1 MEIILKD
8 NRIRTILRL
17 ASQAFGKYKKQIL
30 VLTILG
36 FIGGILEGIGINAII
51 PLFSFAI
58 GNGEGGSDFISQAIE
73 TFFGHIHVS
82 FNLKYLLIFICS
94 LFVFKALILLYFN
107 YLRIKI
113 TADYEERTR
122 NELFQNTLN
131 ADWPYLSKQKLGYL
145 ENVLMVDVQHSA
157 NLLELISN
165 SIMMVTSLSM
175 YILVAINIS
184 LYISLITLILGSI
197 LFLFFKPLIYKTRV
211 FSYETERMNKT
222 VAHYVN
228 ENVLGLKSVK
238 TMHVSD
244 EVFKIGKEYFN
255 KLKNLRIKVFLVS
268 SIHGSLLQPI
278 SLIFICVVF
287 ALSYKTP
294 GFNFAV
300 LVAVIYLI
308 QKIFTYIQQMQA
320 GLHGF
325 SNAAPYLKSVLN
337 YQEKAKNSKEK
348 IHGQGSF
355 KFNDKLEFREVS
367 FSYYPEKEVLNKID
381 FSINKGKLVGLI
393 GPSGA
398 GKTTI
403 VDLVLRLFTPNK
415 GTILLDGKDISK
427 ISLKEWRKN
436 IGYVSQDIFLTNDT
450 IANNIKFYDESITDD
465 DIKKA
470 AKMANIYNFIASCP
484 DKFSTIIGERGTLIS
499 AGQRQRIII
508 ARILARKP
516 KLLIL
521 DEATSALDNES
532 EVKIQKVIENLK
544 GKVTVFAIAHR
555 LSTVINSD
563 KLLVIE
569 NGRIIEQ
576 DTPEKLLKDK
586 KSYFYKVY
594 NIRE

>member
-1 MEIILKD
+1 MKIILKD
-8 NRIRTILRL
+8 NRVRTILRL

-36 FIGGILEGIGINAII
+36 FVSGILEAVGVNAII

-58 GNGEGGSDFISQAIE
+58 GDGEGGTDIISQTIE
-73 TFFGHIHVS
+73 NFFGYVHIS
-82 FNLKYLLIFICS
+82 FSLKYLLIFICS
-94 LFVFKALILLYFN
+94 LFIFKAMTLLYFN

-131 ADWPYLSKQKLGYL
+131 ADWPYLSKQKLGHL
-145 ENVLMVDVQHSA
+145 ENVLMVDIQHSS
-157 NLLELISN
+157 NLLEQISN
-165 SIMMVTSLSM
+165 SIMMVTSLLM

-211 FSYETERMNKT
+211 YSHETERMNKK
-222 VAHYVN
+222 VAHFVN
-228 ENVLGLKSVK
+228 ENVLGLKAVK
-238 TMHVSD
+238 AMYVSD
-244 EVFKIGKEYFN
+244 KVYKLGREYFN
-255 KLKNLRIKVFLVS
+255 KLKDLRIKVFLAS

-294 GFNFAV
+294 GFNFAA

-320 GLHGF
+320 SLHGF
-325 SNAAPYLKSVLN
+325 SSAAPYLKSVLN
-337 YQEKAKNSKEK
+337 YQEQAKNSKEK
-348 IHGQGSF
+348 IYGQGSF
-355 KFNDKLEFREVS
+355 KFNNKLEFKDVS
-367 FSYYPEKEVLNKID
+367 FLYYPKKEVLNKIN
-381 FSINKGKLVGLI
+381 FSINNGKLVGLI

-403 VDLVLRLFTPNK
+403 VDLVLRLFTPDN
-415 GTILLDGKDISK
+415 GSILLDGKDIAK

-465 DIKKA
+465 DIKRA
-470 AKMANIYNFIASCP
+470 AKMANIYNFIESCP
-484 DKFSTIIGERGTLIS
+484 DKFSTVIGERGTLIS

-576 DTPEKLLKDK
+576 GTPEKLLKDK